1 MLKIHF
7 YYWVQRIQNILVYER
22 SQGTDN
28 VLRNIYVQVYKYEVY
43 YHINYI
49 TINKFGAID
58 YTVT

>member
-28 VLRNIYVQVYKYEVY
+28 VLRNIVQVYKYEVY
-43 YHINYI
+43 YRINYI
-49 TINKFGAID
+49 TINKFGPID

>member
-49 TINKFGAID
+49 TINKFGTID